1 MQTKP
6 AIEPPNGYGPLLATM
21 EAKHVAGL
29 EGILF
34 IHSRPAGQ
42 PGRVAMLHLNSNGH
56 QVSFKHLWEPK
67 TEKRS
72 HAGSL
77 LLFRNSPNSRRGET
91 WTSVDYRRR
100 RVEVYQGSN

>member
-6 AIEPPNGYGPLLATM
+6 AINPPDGYGPLPETM
-21 EAKHVAGL
+21 EAKDVAGL
-29 EGILF
+29 EGTLS

-42 PGRVAMLHLNSNGH
+42 PGRVATLRLHSNSR

-67 TEKRS
+67 TQKRS

-77 LLFRNSPNSRRGET
+77 LLFRNPPNSQRSEN

-100 RVEVYQGSN
+100 VEVHQGPN